1 MGKRK
6 APKAVRRAESSEV
19 LHNPSRKFVSLLSV
33 AFPCLFSAII
43 YHLWSKTSLAPSS
56 CKSTAK
62 LDSWKASLFKRVMTL
77 SKDTDFRA
85 QIQKEPEG
93 HLRFSLFEPFDSCAE
108 GSLTRV
114 GGEGDGTS
122 SCCVVPHGVILT
134 STCGRLTGAQ
144 VANYYVYPR
153 YKVRNA
159 ARLYL

>member
-33 AFPCLFSAII
+33 AFPCLISAII
-43 YHLWSKTSLAPSS
+43 YHLWSKTSLTPNS

-108 GSLTRV
+108 GSLARV
-114 GGEGDGTS
+114 GGEGDGT
-122 SCCVVPHGVILT
+122 
-134 STCGRLTGAQ
+134 
-144 VANYYVYPR
+144 
-153 YKVRNA
+153 
-159 ARLYL
+159 